1 MHASIIIIRAASSQP
16 LVHGP
21 VAVHGS
27 FGIRDAIKKL
37 TTSFKENS
45 FIFIHVFHLKIQKD
59 PLMISAAVPVCGTD
73 PWYKKKKKK
82 IGACSSTVLYSTR
95 NN

>member
-45 FIFIHVFHLKIQKD
+45 FIFIHVFHSKIIQQMSKLIPLLDSDILKD
-59 PLMISAAVPVCGTD
+59 
-73 PWYKKKKKK
+73 
-82 IGACSSTVLYSTR
+82 VLI
-95 NN
+95 

>member
-45 FIFIHVFHLKIQKD
+45 FIFIHVFHLKIIQQMSKLIPLLDSDILKD
-59 PLMISAAVPVCGTD
+59 
-73 PWYKKKKKK
+73 
-82 IGACSSTVLYSTR
+82 VLI
-95 NN
+95 

>member
-45 FIFIHVFHLKIQKD
+45 FIFIHVFHLKIKKSGIV
-59 PLMISAAVPVCGTD
+59 PLQ
-73 PWYKKKKKK
+73 Y
-82 IGACSSTVLYSTR
+82 STVLEIIKSLVYTCVL
-95 NN
+95 